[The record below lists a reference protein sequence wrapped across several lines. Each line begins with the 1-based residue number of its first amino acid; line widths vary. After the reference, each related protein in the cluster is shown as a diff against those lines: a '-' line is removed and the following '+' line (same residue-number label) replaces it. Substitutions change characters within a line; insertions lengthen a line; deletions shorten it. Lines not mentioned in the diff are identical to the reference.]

1 MSGLHPLTE
10 ESNMQTANEIR
21 EALATARN
29 QVSDAV
35 ERVESAKLA
44 LQRQRGKVRQLDHD
58 LGVAIRREEKLA
70 VNRDRAAA
78 KRIAKKYSI
87 TIEDDSAWDYD
98 GYDMRHWVCLPQW
111 LEGED
116 PLEDGHF
123 SYDWSDTRWLVEF
136 YAKHHPSHPEHDKRE
151 FLQCSPWN

>member
-1 MSGLHPLTE
+1 MK
-10 ESNMQTANEIR
+10 TANEIR
-21 EALATARN
+21 SAI
-29 QVSDAV
+29 
-35 ERVESAKLA
+35 ESAREDVEVAKRKLENA
-44 LQRQRGKVRQLDHD
+44 QELIKYHQGRLRQLDKD
-58 LGVAIRREEKLA
+58 LDIAIEQEAKRA
-70 VNRDRAAA
+70 INRDRSAA

-87 TIEDDSAWDYD
+87 TIEDDSIRDYD
-98 GYDMRHWVCLPQW
+98 GYDMRHWVGCPEW
-111 LEGED
+111 IEGDD